1 MSFNTT
7 IKLRLRRVAQLL
19 MVVILASF
27 ETTIDAVLTS
37 ISSETQNSRISLE
50 DLKLLVSQALGNHKE
65 YQITWRAAS
74 LSNNKNSRSLLVK
87 VQQLITEID
96 LYNKA
101 QEMITIE
108 TLNSLSSRVKL
119 LENEISHF
127 HITSKARLPR
137 ACSKTVVPVWC
148 STN

>member
-119 LENEISHF
+119 
-127 HITSKARLPR
+127 
-137 ACSKTVVPVWC
+137 
-148 STN
+148 